1 MSIVSA
7 FRGAV
12 HHYRASRAEAALL
25 TAHQRAVTEHARA
38 AMRHV
43 EEHAAWARRRVLLST
58 LAIEAGEY
66 RGFPLTL
73 PTHVGTRDGE
83 RLYAHIAEGGLVE
96 LRRDAAG
103 TDIPTVVGAGEIWVT
118 DRRVILAGLTV
129 RTWEFADL
137 HSADHHGPA
146 MTVLPVSTRQKIS
159 GISYAA
165 VQQDSFRRRLDLALA
180 TFHGS
185 RDELFDAAERT
196 LVRHLADEPVVPV
209 APAPVLL
216 FASAAQ

>member
-7 FRGAV
+7 LRGAV

-25 TAHQRAVTEHARA
+25 SAHQRAVSEHARA

-58 LAIEAGEY
+58 LAAEAREY

-73 PTHVGTRDGE
+73 PAHLGTREVE
-83 RLYAHIAEGGLVE
+83 RLYAHIADGGLVE

-118 DRRVILAGLTV
+118 DQRVILAGLTV
-129 RTWEFADL
+129 REWDFAEL
-137 HSADHHGPA
+137 GSIDHQGPA
-146 MTVLPVSTRQKIS
+146 MTVLPVSTRQKVS
-159 GISYAA
+159 GVSYAGG
-165 VQQDSFRRRLDLALA
+165 QQDSFRRRLDLALG
-180 TFHGS
+180 TFHGT
-185 RDELFDAAERT
+185 RDELSYAAERV

-209 APAPVLL
+209 APAPVLDL
-216 FASAAQ
+216 ASAG